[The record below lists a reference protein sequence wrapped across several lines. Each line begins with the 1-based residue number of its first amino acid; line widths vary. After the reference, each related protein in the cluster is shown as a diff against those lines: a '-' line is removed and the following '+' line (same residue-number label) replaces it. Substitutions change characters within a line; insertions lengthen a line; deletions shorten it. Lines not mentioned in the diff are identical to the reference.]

1 MSYSPYGKD
10 PSSNVHIDAQGTE
23 FEQTVIA
30 IMRKTLPSGWKFKST
45 LSSKDDHEQGT
56 DAMCGEIRID
66 LTSNFTNKNYMPYI
80 QDTGIPATRF
90 TNFKIGI
97 RHGNH
102 HDRSY
107 HPFDEPVVVIG
118 VDMTPR
124 EFYQNQDEIEV
135 NVKEHAEELM
145 TMATD
150 TLIDY
155 TTTDPEERK
164 IIDTQPLRP
173 NPLYRQPK
181 NLPDRYRRFEEAR
194 ARFAFLED
202 GDLAD
207 IKLQTVTVPADE
219 DER

>member
-1 MSYSPYGKD
+1 MSYNPYGKN
-10 PSSNVHIDAQGTE
+10 PGNNIHIDTQGTE

-30 IMRKTLPSGWKFKST
+30 IMKKTLPRGLKFQST
-45 LSSKDDHEQGT
+45 LSSKDDIEQGT
-56 DAMCGEIRID
+56 DAVCGEVRID
-66 LTSNFTNKNYMPYI
+66 LTSNFTHKNYMPYI

-90 TNFKIGI
+90 TNFKMGV

-102 HDRSY
+102 HDRAY

-124 EFYQNQDEIEV
+124 EFYRNQDEIEA
-135 NVKEHAEELM
+135 NVKKYAEELI
-145 TMATD
+145 AKADD
-150 TLIDY
+150 TLLDY

-164 IIDTQPLRP
+164 ELVTQPLEP
-173 NPLYRQPK
+173 NPLYRRPK
-181 NLPDRYRRFEEAR
+181 NIPDRYKRFEEAR
-194 ARFAFLED
+194 ERFAFLED

-207 IKLQTVTVPADE
+207 IRLQTVTVPADE